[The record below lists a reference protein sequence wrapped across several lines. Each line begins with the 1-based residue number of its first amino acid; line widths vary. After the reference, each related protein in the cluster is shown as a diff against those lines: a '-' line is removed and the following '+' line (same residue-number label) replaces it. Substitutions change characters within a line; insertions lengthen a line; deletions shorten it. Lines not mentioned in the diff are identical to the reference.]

1 MRSGDIMLMTGPS
14 RTAFHAVPIIITK
27 PQKTGPEDLGRCPLV
42 LREKPEADT
51 EEIAQ
56 KNCCCKTPEEEHV
69 WKNEMTNKES
79 WKCFSDYLKSTRV
92 NINIRQ
98 VHKYSPPDT

>member
-14 RTAFHAVPIIITK
+14 RTAFHAVPIIVTK
-27 PQKTGPEDLGRCPLV
+27 PQKTGPADLGKCPLV
-42 LREKPEADT
+42 LRDEPEADT
-51 EEIAQ
+51 EETRV
-56 KNCCCKTPEEEHV
+56 KKCSCKTPEKEHV
-69 WKNEMTNKES
+69 WKDEMMEKGS

-98 VHKYSPPDT
+98 VHKYSPPYT